1 VLAIDTFLTGETDRH
16 DERLKDKFFTTFYRT
31 DAAERVQDIVTA
43 LACAQ
48 QQVFRD
54 LSGAWRNGSP
64 ETPVPQA
71 LSGPDRAV
79 SKGAAGVD
87 LIGLGRSGIDC
98 LFARAFAGVGGSTI
112 IDADRF
118 DAGDQAFA
126 DRLFVPGIRRV
137 GDIRTAAALIA
148 PGRLTIHNAA
158 KGFPADWIKRAY
170 AAAGLPN
177 SIDVTN
183 GALAPE
189 QMVTR
194 L

>member
-1 VLAIDTFLTGETDRH
+1 MRRKVNLPCERFRTLKRFGKPTGVA
-16 DERLKDKFFTTFYRT
+16 F
-31 DAAERVQDIVTA
+31 IGS
-43 LACAQ
+43 ACDG
-48 QQVFRD
+48 VSYYGVSD